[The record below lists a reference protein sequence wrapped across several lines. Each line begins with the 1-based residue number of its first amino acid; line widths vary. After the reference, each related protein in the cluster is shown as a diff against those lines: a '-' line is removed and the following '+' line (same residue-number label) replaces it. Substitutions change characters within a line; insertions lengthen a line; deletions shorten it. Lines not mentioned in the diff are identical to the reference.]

1 MTEEQDLEFS
11 PISTGSMTEIPPDAP
26 AGEWVAEAKVKPSK
40 TQKDGRPMLI
50 VEWTIREARDPFQ
63 EEHIGKRVT
72 DFIVFWDEKD
82 KASRMAKVRMRE
94 MCTSLGI
101 ESPDTSSFT
110 EGNWGSMRPFIEA
123 LEAGTH
129 TIFTKVETSKAGE
142 QRAVVTYTRPK
153 PRF

>member
-1 MTEEQDLEFS
+1 MPEEQDLEFS

-26 AGEWVAEAKVKPSK
+26 AGEWLAEAKVKPSK

-50 VEWTIREARDPFQ
+50 VEWTIRGACDPNL
-63 EEHIGKRVT
+63 EEHVGKRVT

-94 MCTSLGI
+94 MCVALKL
-101 ESPDTSSFT
+101 ESPDTSSF
-110 EGNWGSMRPFIEA
+110 EDGNWSSMRPFIEA
-123 LEAGTH
+123 LEGGTH

-142 QRAVVTYTRPK
+142 QRAVVSYTRPK